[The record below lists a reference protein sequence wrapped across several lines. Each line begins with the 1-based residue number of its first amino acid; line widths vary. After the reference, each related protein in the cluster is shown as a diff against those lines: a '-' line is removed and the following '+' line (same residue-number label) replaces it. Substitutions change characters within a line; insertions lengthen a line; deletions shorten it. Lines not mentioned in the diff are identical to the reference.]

1 MIDTVKVKIVSLL
14 GLGTVHIVPLVS
26 KALKMKTS
34 RKIAIS
40 GWTPIGMSNV
50 IPLTVLTLQ
59 RLTQSNGVLKGTG
72 TVEIVSLI
80 GVRLRR
86 GVGNVCLMQAW
97 SVLKRERQTTL
108 PEHDWRLSEETGW
121 TGVPPVV
128 NWTAYSP
135 DDRKKW
141 LADDIDLPKDKQ
153 WSVANEPKGPE
164 SPVVQQFG
172 RQRQKGGKVTVV
184 GLRGKKAHGKD
195 RRGVRVTPVEDL
207 PPPKHRYVGE
217 HEVIPKGE

>member
-86 GVGNVCLMQAW
+86 VVGNVCLMQAW

-121 TGVPPVV
+121 TGVRPVV
-128 NWTAYSP
+128 N
-135 DDRKKW
+135 
-141 LADDIDLPKDKQ
+141 
-153 WSVANEPKGPE
+153 
-164 SPVVQQFG
+164 
-172 RQRQKGGKVTVV
+172 
-184 GLRGKKAHGKD
+184 
-195 RRGVRVTPVEDL
+195 
-207 PPPKHRYVGE
+207 
-217 HEVIPKGE
+217 

>member
-59 RLTQSNGVLKGTG
+59 RLPQSNGVLKGTG

-86 GVGNVCLMQAW
+86 VVGNVCLM
-97 SVLKRERQTTL
+97 
-108 PEHDWRLSEETGW
+108 
-121 TGVPPVV
+121 
-128 NWTAYSP
+128 
-135 DDRKKW
+135 
-141 LADDIDLPKDKQ
+141 
-153 WSVANEPKGPE
+153 
-164 SPVVQQFG
+164 
-172 RQRQKGGKVTVV
+172 
-184 GLRGKKAHGKD
+184 
-195 RRGVRVTPVEDL
+195 
-207 PPPKHRYVGE
+207 
-217 HEVIPKGE
+217 